1 MKSKKSALTKTILA
15 ASERSLAKQYMP
27 QILECLAQLS
37 DEEIWWRPNAASNS
51 VGNMVLH
58 LSGNIRQ
65 WIVSGLGGSPDTR
78 ERDREFSEQ
87 GPVPRKE
94 LVALFRKTVRETCR
108 ILRRLSDESL
118 ARKYEIQGYRVTG
131 LETVYHV
138 GEHFAYHAGQIIFV
152 TKQKRGTDLGFTR
165 LPAVKQKKRAT

>member
-1 MKSKKSALTKTILA
+1 MTKTILA

-27 QILECLAQLS
+27 RIVECLQLLS

-65 WIVSGLGGSPDTR
+65 WIISGLGGSPDTR

-108 ILRRLSDESL
+108 ALRRLTDESL
-118 ARKYEIQGYRVTG
+118 TRRYEIQGYRVTG

-138 GEHFAYHAGQIIFV
+138 AEHFAYHAGQIIFI
-152 TKQKRGTDLGFTR
+152 TKQMRGKDLGFTR
-165 LPAVKQKKRAT
+165 LPTVKQKKRAN